1 MGHLFVSKNSFSLC
15 CRQCLIIYSFELF
28 ADLAQTHG
36 SIREYL
42 IFWNLFLD
50 DLSKNYL
57 EREAKS
63 TLL

>member
-1 MGHLFVSKNSFSLC
+1 MGLLFVSKNSFSLS

-50 DLSKNYL
+50 NLSKNYL